1 MANAFV
7 NTDLVTKFAIKHLLN
22 SLQMAA
28 KVDRQAETQFKK
40 VGDTI
45 NLRRAVMFT
54 AKDGAVIS
62 STDDIEDA
70 NLSLQ
75 LAFRKNVNFIV
86 STQDM
91 TLEVE
96 AFSDRYVKPAMQE
109 LAQQVESSIAD
120 LYKEIYNFVGTP
132 GSTPSSFLDV
142 GAAKQILDELGVPM
156 AENRS
161 AFYDPEAAINLANS
175 LKAVFPQQIA
185 ERAIEAAMITRYA
198 GFEIF
203 ENQSLKAHTVGVN
216 TGTPLVDGA
225 DQEVDYADV
234 KNTWTQSLVTN
245 GWTNDTAGILLEG
258 DVFTIA
264 GVNAVNVR
272 TRESTGNLQNF
283 VVRADAAAGAST
295 GPATLTISPPI
306 IITGPYQTVDAAPAN
321 DAVITVK
328 TGTGGTQHRQNLA
341 FNRNAITL
349 ATAPLDMPMG
359 NVDAS
364 QETFDNVSIRTV
376 VDYDF
381 TNDNNQY
388 RFDIL
393 YGLRVQNHQYAVR
406 TTG

>member
-1 MANAFV
+1 MANAFK
-7 NTDLVTKFAIKHLLN
+7 NTSLVTKFAIKHLLN

-45 NLRRAVMFT
+45 NLRRAVMFA
-54 AKDGAVIS
+54 AKDGAVIA
-62 STDDIEDA
+62 STDDIEEA

-96 AFSDRYVKPAMQE
+96 EFADRYVKPAMQE
-109 LAQQVESSIAD
+109 LAQQVESSIAE

-132 GSTPSSFLDV
+132 GTAPANFLAV
-142 GAAKQILDELGVPM
+142 GAAKQLLDELGVPM
-156 AENRS
+156 AEARS
-161 AFYDPEAAINLANS
+161 AFYEPEAAIALADS

-216 TGTPLVDGA
+216 TGTPLVDGSS
-225 DQEVDYADV
+225 QEVTYASSKD
-234 KNTWTQSLVTN
+234 TWTQTLVTN
-245 GWTNDTAGILLEG
+245 GWTNDTADILLEG

-283 VVRADAAAGAST
+283 VVRADAAAGSTT

-306 IITGPYQTVDAAPAN
+306 IIVGPYQTVDVAPAN
-321 DAVITVK
+321 DAAITVK
-328 TGTGGTQHRQNLA
+328 TGTGATVHRQNLA

-359 NVDAS
+359 NVDAA

-406 TTG
+406 TTS

>member
-1 MANAFV
+1 MANAFK
-7 NTDLVTKFAIKHLLN
+7 NTSLVTKFAIKHLLN

-45 NLRRAVMFT
+45 NLRRAVMFA
-54 AKDGAVIS
+54 AKDGAVIA
-62 STDDIEDA
+62 STDDIEEA

-96 AFSDRYVKPAMQE
+96 EFADRYVKPAMQE
-109 LAQQVESSIAD
+109 LAQQVESSIAE

-132 GSTPSSFLDV
+132 GTAPANFLAV
-142 GAAKQILDELGVPM
+142 GAAKQLLDELGVPM
-156 AENRS
+156 AEARS
-161 AFYDPEAAINLANS
+161 AFYEPEAAIALADS

-216 TGTPLVDGA
+216 TGTPLVDGSS
-225 DQEVDYADV
+225 QEVTYASSKD
-234 KNTWTQSLVTN
+234 TWTQTLVTN
-245 GWTNDTAGILLEG
+245 GWTSDTADILLEG

-283 VVRADAAAGAST
+283 VVRADAAAGSTT

-306 IITGPYQTVDAAPAN
+306 IIVGPYQTVDAAPAN

-328 TGTGGTQHRQNLA
+328 TGTGATIHRQNLA

-359 NVDAS
+359 NVDAA

-406 TTG
+406 TTS